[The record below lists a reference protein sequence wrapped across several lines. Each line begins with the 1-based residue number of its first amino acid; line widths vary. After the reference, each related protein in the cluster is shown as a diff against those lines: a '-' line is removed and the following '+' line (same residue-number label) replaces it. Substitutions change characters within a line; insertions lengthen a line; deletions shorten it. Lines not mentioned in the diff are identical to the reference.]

1 MLRPLQGIDACSEYH
16 RSRYSLNARL
26 WLWPVA
32 ARYGLVGTEFP
43 DSLGGGM
50 GCRVIAG
57 DGILLATPWLRAAC
71 TELAIQGA
79 R

>member
-16 RSRYSLNARL
+16 RSRYSLNARR

-43 DSLGGGM
+43 DSPGGGM
-50 GCRVIAG
+50 GCRVIA
-57 DGILLATPWLRAAC
+57 DDEILLATPWLRAAC
-71 TELAIQGA
+71 S
-79 R
+79 